1 MESEREAD
9 RAAGSHGHGVQS
21 FDAEGGKTAGAH
33 GEGRT
38 DVEQGRDGRPDRDA
52 RPEPQHGENESLTLD
67 RLKRDIRPGFIAQL
81 VPYHPPPI

>member
-21 FDAEGGKTAGAH
+21 FDAAGGRTAGAH

-38 DVEQGRDGRPDRDA
+38 DVEHGRDGRPDRGA
-52 RPEPQHGENESLTLD
+52 RPVPQHGEDEYFFRAAKQEST
-67 RLKRDIRPGFIAQL
+67 Q
-81 VPYHPPPI
+81 